1 LHIGAAPRFISEF
14 QKHILGGAERLPGNQ
29 VVKITL
35 RSQVR
40 IAAKLWPQRK
50 AFDHN
55 ILNARLIELF
65 IDATSLVKEVVN
77 PASVVG
83 KILIKAS

>member
-1 LHIGAAPRFISEF
+1 MGAAAPLFISEF
-14 QKHILGGAERLPGNQ
+14 QKHILGGAERLPGDQ
-29 VVKITL
+29 VVEVTL

-55 ILNARLIELF
+55 ILNARFIELF
-65 IDATSLVKEVVN
+65 IDATSLVKEMVN

-83 KILIKAS
+83 KILLKAS